1 MLILPKDEDT
11 PQKRVKKIFFQMDH
25 DKDGRL
31 TREEFK
37 EGSKMDP
44 FIVQALS
51 IDYDHSKMEAK
62 KS

>member
-1 MLILPKDEDT
+1 
-11 PQKRVKKIFFQMDH
+11 MDA

-31 TREEFK
+31 TRDEFK

-44 FIVQALS
+44 FIVQALT
-51 IDYDHSKMEAK
+51 IDYNNE